1 MLERSTCHGTHTRV
15 YTHHTGAVTALSVGM
30 LRLLRLRSQTSP
42 GASSDLDVLD
52 DLGLVDALH
61 DAGEDLARAELV
73 ALLEAAVDEALHDAL
88 PLHRRRHLL
97 GEDLLNDIRVGVR
110 LGVDVGDDGDAR
122 LDDGHL
128 LEHGLERGHCRLHE
142 VRVEGA
148 GHRQLD
154 GHARLELG
162 LGDLRHLGH
171 GGGRAGAGVVTVA
184 QVVGDLYGL
193 ARRLGRRLAQRLHL
207 VGLEADD

>member
-1 MLERSTCHGTHTRV
+1 MPYTCTCTCAW
-15 YTHHTGAVTALSVGM
+15 TWTCAWTC
-30 LRLLRLRSQTSP
+30 
-42 GASSDLDVLD
+42 
-52 DLGLVDALH
+52 
-61 DAGEDLARAELV
+61 
-73 ALLEAAVDEALHDAL
+73 
-88 PLHRRRHLL
+88 LL

-162 LGDLRHLGH
+162 LGDLRHLRYIGL
-171 GGGRAGAGVVTVA
+171 
-184 QVVGDLYGL
+184 QPGDLGHLRYRCGAMALWWVGCGL
-193 ARRLGRRLAQRLHL
+193 TLATAAVEPEQ
-207 VGLEADD
+207 A